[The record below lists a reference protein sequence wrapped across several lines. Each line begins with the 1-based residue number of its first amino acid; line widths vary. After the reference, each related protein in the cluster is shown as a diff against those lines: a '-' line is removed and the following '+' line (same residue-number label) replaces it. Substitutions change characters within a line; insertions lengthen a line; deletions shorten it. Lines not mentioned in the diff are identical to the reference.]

1 LVSVSLSCA
10 ALLATFEARA
20 AAEPIKI
27 AVFDFELEDL
37 SAAVAGT
44 PESDVT
50 QLASVTEMVRKAFA
64 QSDRYTLIDVA
75 NVEARAAKTHTL
87 RECDGCEAGLA
98 SKLGAEQ
105 SFVGVVSRIS
115 RTEYIVKF
123 RIRDART
130 GAVVSE
136 GDSGLRMG
144 ADYSWGR
151 GATRLIKDRVLEA
164 LR

>member
-1 LVSVSLSCA
+1 
-10 ALLATFEARA
+10 LLATFGAHA

-37 SAAVAGT
+37 SAATAGT

-50 QLASVTEMVRKAFA
+50 QLASVTDMVRELFA
-64 QSDRYTLIDVA
+64 KSDRYTLVDVGNA
-75 NVEARAAKTHTL
+75 DAHAVKAHTL

-98 SKLGAEQ
+98 AQLGAEQ

-115 RTEYIVKF
+115 RTEYVVKF

-130 GAVVSE
+130 GDVLAE

-164 LR
+164 R

>member
-1 LVSVSLSCA
+1 VV
-10 ALLATFEARA
+10 ATFEARA

-50 QLASVTEMVRKAFA
+50 QLASVTDSVRQLFA
-64 QSDRYTLIDVA
+64 QSDRYTVVDVG
-75 NVEARAAKTHTL
+75 NVEARAVKAHTL
-87 RECDGCEAGLA
+87 RECDGCDAGLA
-98 SKLGAEQ
+98 ATLGAEQ
-105 SFVGVVSRIS
+105 SLVGVVSRIS
-115 RTEYIVKF
+115 RTEYVVKF

-130 GAVVSE
+130 GGVVSE

-144 ADYSWGR
+144 ADYSWAR
-151 GATRLIKDRVLEA
+151 GATRLIKERVLEGGA
-164 LR
+164 LHR

>member
-1 LVSVSLSCA
+1 VSSSCA
-10 ALLATFEARA
+10 ALLATFEAHA

-50 QLASVTEMVRKAFA
+50 QLASVTDMVRQLFA
-64 QSDRYTLIDVA
+64 QSNRYTLVDVDD
-75 NVEARAAKTHTL
+75 VEARAVKTHTL

-98 SKLGAEQ
+98 STLGAEQ

-115 RTEYIVKF
+115 RTEYVVKF

-130 GAVVSE
+130 GEVVSE

-151 GATRLIKDRVLEA
+151 GATRLIKDRVLA
-164 LR
+164 GDGHR

>member
-1 LVSVSLSCA
+1 LVV
-10 ALLATFEARA
+10 TFESHA

-37 SAAVAGT
+37 SAGALSAGDSA
-44 PESDVT
+44 SDVAH
-50 QLASVTEMVRKAFA
+50 LASVTDSVRQLLAH
-64 QSDRYTLIDVA
+64 SGRYTLVDVGNA
-75 NVEARAAKTHTL
+75 EARAAKIHTL

-105 SFVGVVSRIS
+105 SLVGVVSRIS
-115 RTEYIVKF
+115 RTEYVVKF

-130 GAVVSE
+130 GDVISE

-151 GATRLIKDRVLEA
+151 GATRLIQDRVLEGGGQ
-164 LR
+164 

>member
-1 LVSVSLSCA
+1 M
-10 ALLATFEARA
+10 FEGRA
-20 AAEPIKI
+20 AGEPIKI

-37 SAAVAGT
+37 SAAAPGND
-44 PESDVT
+44 ESDMKQLTGVT
-50 QLASVTEMVRKAFA
+50 DMVRQLFA
-64 QSDRYTLIDVA
+64 QSNRYTLVDVG
-75 NVEARAAKTHTL
+75 NVDARAAQTHTL

-115 RTEYIVKF
+115 RTEYVVKF

-130 GAVVSE
+130 GDVISE

-151 GATRLIKDRVLEA
+151 GATRLIKDRVLEGGA
-164 LR
+164 GR